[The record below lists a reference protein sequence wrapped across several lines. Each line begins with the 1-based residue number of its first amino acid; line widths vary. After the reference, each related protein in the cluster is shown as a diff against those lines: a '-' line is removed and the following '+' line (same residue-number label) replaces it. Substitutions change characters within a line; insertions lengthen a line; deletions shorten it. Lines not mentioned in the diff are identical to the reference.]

1 MISPVGEPM
10 IVTSPQGWRMHPI
23 LGVEKYHSGV
33 DLGVDYGAPIY
44 AAQSGT
50 VTTAGWLNG
59 YGYAVIID
67 HGGGLTSL
75 YGHNQSL
82 LVTAWQLLCG
92 YVACLR
98 SQRAVRACC
107 CWELVPWGYC
117 CFGGLSPKQSILV

>member
-1 MISPVGEPM
+1 MMRKLCAIFLLVCVSIAMASFASASEENTRKMDQRYSARKGSMISPVGEPM

-75 YGHNQSL
+75 YGHN
-82 LVTAWQLLCG
+82 
-92 YVACLR
+92 
-98 SQRAVRACC
+98 
-107 CWELVPWGYC
+107 
-117 CFGGLSPKQSILV
+117 